1 MTQFIIK
8 GKVKYNGKLYT
19 SGTVVE
25 VDEKDV
31 AEFKKH
37 GWQIVGEGEHKQE
50 DDKKEEKQDFSKLTV
65 AQLKA
70 LLTEKGIEFQDNA
83 KKADLLA
90 LLA

>member
-1 MTQFIIK
+1 MAEFIIK
-8 GKVKYNGKLYT
+8 GRVKYQGKLYT
-19 SGTVVE
+19 SGQVVE
-25 VDEKDV
+25 VADKDV

-37 GWQIVGEGEHKQE
+37 GWELVKEKANNGDEG
-50 DDKKEEKQDFSKLTV
+50 KQDFSKLTV

-70 LLTEKGIEFQDNA
+70 VCEEKGIAYADNA